1 MDMKIHKDP
10 GKRMEVPG
18 SLRNLKNL
26 KKSPKTLE
34 IPRIM

>member
-26 KKSPKTLE
+26 KKKSE
-34 IPRIM
+34 NPRNP